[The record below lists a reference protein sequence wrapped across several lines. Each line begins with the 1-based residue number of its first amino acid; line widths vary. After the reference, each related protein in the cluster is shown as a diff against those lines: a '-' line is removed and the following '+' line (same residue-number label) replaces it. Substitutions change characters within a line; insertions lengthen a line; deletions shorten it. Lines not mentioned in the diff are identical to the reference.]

1 MGGSLVREEQEGE
14 ETRSPRV
21 VSAHT
26 AVCPGLPQCGSELQL
41 PGIPSSQDRDA
52 SGTGHLTAA
61 LLPAQQRSPAQ
72 RHEVNLTAATR
83 PNRCEEY
90 LVIAFT

>member
-1 MGGSLVREEQEGE
+1 MGEPGKGGAGGRGDKK
-14 ETRSPRV
+14 PRV

-41 PGIPSSQDRDA
+41 PGIPSSQDRDD
-52 SGTGHLTAA
+52 SGTGQLTVA

-83 PNRCEEY
+83 PNRCEEH
-90 LVIAFT
+90 LVVAFT